1 MTPSTRKHTGL
12 PTRERMAM
20 SRTVPSATPTA
31 VSSRGIT
38 PMKGPRATVRSCSGE
53 QERAMPSRIWSRSRA
68 ESSPDRE
75 EQAAWFSGVSRR
87 LPSGRKRL
95 SIPIIPFYGPVF
107 CG

>member
-1 MTPSTRKHTGL
+1 
-12 PTRERMAM
+12 
-20 SRTVPSATPTA
+20 
-31 VSSRGIT
+31 
-38 PMKGPRATVRSCSGE
+38 
-53 QERAMPSRIWSRSRA
+53 MPSRIWSRSRA